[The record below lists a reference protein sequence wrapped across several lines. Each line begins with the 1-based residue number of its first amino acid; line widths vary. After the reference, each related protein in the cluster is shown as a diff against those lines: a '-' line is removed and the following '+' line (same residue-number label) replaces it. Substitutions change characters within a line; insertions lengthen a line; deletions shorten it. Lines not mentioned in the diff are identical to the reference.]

1 MYLNLGVND
10 RIKPTVSI
18 IVAVGRPVSG
28 AKYPIGKD
36 NGIPWHNPA
45 DMKWFRE
52 TTMGHTVIMG
62 RKTYDSIGKPLDG
75 RYNIIVSS
83 QCMSVDE
90 SQDSVWV
97 SSLDDAIV
105 KSLERRPGKDIFI
118 IGGESIYRQAIE
130 SGLVGRIYIDHI
142 DKEVRDA
149 DRFFPV
155 GEITTENGWFPVIR
169 DLKVGEGARVWVY
182 ERRRTPLVSYDQ
194 IYCGMVRDI
203 IGKGEVK
210 KTRAGRTR
218 SMFGKMMKW
227 DLHRGLPVLTTKK
240 MYMKGVIHELLW
252 FLKGETNIKY
262 LVDNNVHIWDDDA
275 YRFYIEV
282 MRENFDIDGD
292 ESYLIETGGGS
303 VIRKG
308 ILPKTE
314 FVEGVR
320 GGWRVGNLS
329 GKVSGTYVFGD
340 LNNIYG
346 YQWRRWGG
354 HDQIKEVIA
363 KLRANPDDR
372 RIMVSAWNV
381 GDIPSMALPPCHYGF
396 QFYASEMSERE
407 RWDYFERNV
416 VSNFGPDAYY
426 TLTHSRRPDY
436 QKGKLSRF
444 LDLYTVPTRKLSCMF
459 NMRSVDFI
467 LGLPFNMMSYSVLT
481 HMVAQCANMDVGE
494 VIFVGGDCHV
504 YENQID
510 TFMNI
515 QDKRSSLS
523 YPLPVLH
530 LNPYILDIDGFGPDD
545 ITVEG
550 YKSHPAVK
558 YPLSVGL

>member
-1 MYLNLGVND
+1 MYLNLGFKNGF
-10 RIKPTVSI
+10 KPTVSV
-18 IVAVGRPVSG
+18 IVAVGNPVPG
-28 AKYPIGKD
+28 VKYPIGKD
-36 NGIPWHNPA
+36 NGIPWSNPA

-83 QCMSVDE
+83 QCMSVDDTDV
-90 SQDSVWV
+90 STWV
-97 SSLDDAIV
+97 PSLDEAIK
-105 KSLERRPGKDIFI
+105 KSLYCRPRNNIFI
-118 IGGESIYRQAIE
+118 IGGESIYRQAINDCRVE
-130 SGLVGRIYIDHI
+130 RIYIDYI

-149 DRFFPV
+149 DRFFPI
-155 GEITTENGWFPVIR
+155 GEITAENGWYPVIKE
-169 DLKVGEGARVWVY
+169 LKVGEGATAWVY
-182 ERRRTPLVSYDQ
+182 EKRTIPIISYDQ

-203 IGKGEVK
+203 ISKGEIK
-210 KTRAGRTR
+210 ETRAGLTR
-218 SMFGKMMKW
+218 SMFGKMLKW

-240 MYMKGVIHELLW
+240 MYIKGVVYELLW
-252 FLKGETNIKY
+252 FLKGDTNIKY

-292 ESYLIETGGGS
+292 ESYLIETDGGS

-363 KLRANPDDR
+363 KLRTNPDDR

-416 VSNFGPDAYY
+416 VSNWGPDAYY
-426 TLTHSRRPDY
+426 ALTESRRPDY

-444 LDLYTVPTRKLSCMF
+444 LDLYGVPTRKLSCMF

-510 TFMNI
+510 TFMNV
-515 QDKRSSLS
+515 QDKRSTLS

-530 LNPYILDIDGFGPDD
+530 LNPDILDIDGFGPDD
-545 ITVEG
+545 ITLEG
-550 YKSHPAVK
+550 YKSHPPVK